1 MEETVTFKWG
11 NKNDLPDNH
20 SPGVIYVAKIADTSI
35 GEIYIDDENTR
46 RQIVDPT
53 ALTYEINNNETI
65 SSLKPSAF
73 VMKQLPAASSFYRG
87 CFVLLE
93 DELGFDSVYICK
105 KMGESSYAWLQLD
118 KTNAVGE
125 V

>member
-20 SPGVIYVAKIADTSI
+20 SPGVIYVAKIADASI
-35 GEIYIDDENTR
+35 GEIYIDDENIR
-46 RQIVDPT
+46 RQIVDTT

-73 VMKQLPAASSFYRG
+73 VMK
-87 CFVLLE
+87 
-93 DELGFDSVYICK
+93 
-105 KMGESSYAWLQLD
+105 
-118 KTNAVGE
+118 
-125 V
+125 